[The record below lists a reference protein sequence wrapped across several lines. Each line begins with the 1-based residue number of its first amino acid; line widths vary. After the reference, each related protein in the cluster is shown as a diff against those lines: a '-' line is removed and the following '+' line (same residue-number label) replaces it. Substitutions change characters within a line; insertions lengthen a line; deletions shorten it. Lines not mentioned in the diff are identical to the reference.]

1 MYIVTRELWALV
13 HRRMLAI
20 LGRRQIATQV
30 RTAGDETASERTSSR
45 RRASSFFLRSR
56 PANDRTSLR
65 TSFVLP
71 CECHHQ
77 TRKFPRG
84 VRGLLDTHEV
94 DLGEQIPE
102 LDLHILD
109 HPADVGDVARL
120 ALKRLAVELRLGGE
134 STHTSINS
142 DSPLRRGNG
151 TAAARTC
158 RVRLPASST
167 FPPFP
172 STAASPEV
180 RRSMTVEVSLY
191 DAVRPR
197 SAASK
202 TWIESQDPRVGAGSS
217 DEPERELSEG
227 GGKLRMKVID
237 KDPS

>member
-20 LGRRQIATQV
+20 LGRRQIASQV

-77 TRKFPRG
+77 ARKFPRG

-109 HPADVGDVARL
+109 HPTDVGDVARL

-134 STHTSINS
+134 STHIHQF
-142 DSPLRRGNG
+142 
-151 TAAARTC
+151 
-158 RVRLPASST
+158 RLVSSKGKRN
-167 FPPFP
+167 
-172 STAASPEV
+172 
-180 RRSMTVEVSLY
+180 RRSTHLPGKAPRKLDFSALPVDRSVPRGQEKHDGRGEL
-191 DAVRPR
+191 VRCRPAALGGLKDVDRVPR
-197 SAASK
+197 SAR
-202 TWIESQDPRVGAGSS
+202 W
-217 DEPERELSEG
+217 G
-227 GGKLRMKVID
+227 GEF
-237 KDPS
+237 